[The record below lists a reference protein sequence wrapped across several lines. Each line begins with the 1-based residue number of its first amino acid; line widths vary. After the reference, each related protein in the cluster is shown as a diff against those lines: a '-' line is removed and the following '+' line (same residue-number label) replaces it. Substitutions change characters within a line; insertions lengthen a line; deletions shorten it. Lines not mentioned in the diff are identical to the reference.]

1 MCPIKSSVTKPKT
14 KSTSKKKNMKKSK
27 EVAEEIEESEEDLA
41 ALEQALSQQIAMLE
55 NKSQDQ
61 GPRFRSISLYGN
73 IDEEIANDVIF
84 SMMALKEYGKREFLE
99 GDVEDPE
106 NAKVYTFYEP
116 FDLTISTFG
125 GSAADMFAIYD
136 TIRMIRKDCGVH
148 TFGLGKVMSAGVLL
162 LASGTKGKR
171 RIGKNCRVMLH
182 SVVGGSAG
190 QLHDLENEMEEMRW
204 IQEKHIECLVK
215 ETDMTKAYL
224 KKLLNRKVNV
234 YLTADEAV
242 ELGIADEVI

>member
-1 MCPIKSSVTKPKT
+1 MCPIKSSVTKPKTKT

-27 EVAEEIEESEEDLA
+27 EVAEEIEKSEEDLA
-41 ALEQALSQQIAMLE
+41 ALEQALSQQIAMME
-55 NKSQDQ
+55 NKAQDQ

-99 GDVEDPE
+99 GDIEDPE

-148 TFGLGKVMSAGVLL
+148 TFGLGKVMSAGS
-162 LASGTKGKR
+162 LA
-171 RIGKNCRVMLH
+171 
-182 SVVGGSAG
+182 VGFRY
-190 QLHDLENEMEEMRW
+190 QR
-204 IQEKHIECLVK
+204 
-215 ETDMTKAYL
+215 
-224 KKLLNRKVNV
+224 KKKNRK
-234 YLTADEAV
+234 
-242 ELGIADEVI
+242 ELSVS